1 MNKIQFTRRDR
12 LIFVLVGLLAI
23 LTAIFGYSGL
33 YDKLTRDPYL
43 DLTHECYYIIDQA
56 QLWYSR
62 PPAYEGGGK
71 SFTGL
76 DFHQLGLSDIPGTT
90 DWCGEFGSYSLK
102 NIHPQSFDLLAT
114 ATDSTKFSVEHLRF
128 DTRPQL
134 KMLNFE

>member
-1 MNKIQFTRRDR
+1 M
-12 LIFVLVGLLAI
+12 GLLAI

-33 YDKLTRDPYL
+33 YNKLTRDPYL
-43 DLTHECYYIIDQA
+43 DLTLECYYIIDQA

-62 PPAYEGGGK
+62 PPAYQGGGR

-90 DWCGEFGSYSLK
+90 DWRGGFGSYSLT
-102 NIHPQSFDLLAT
+102 NIRLQSFDLRAIAIDNT
-114 ATDSTKFSVEHLRF
+114 EFSVEQIGF

-134 KMLNFE
+134 KMLNSKTL